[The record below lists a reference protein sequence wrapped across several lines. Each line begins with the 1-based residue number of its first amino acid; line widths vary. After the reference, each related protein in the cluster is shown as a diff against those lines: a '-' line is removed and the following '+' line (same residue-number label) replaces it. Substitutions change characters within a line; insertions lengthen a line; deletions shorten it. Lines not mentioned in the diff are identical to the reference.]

1 MLSLPSGAVCH
12 RPGTPGV
19 TLPLPTGTISHRPG
33 TPGVTL
39 PLATGTI
46 SHRSDREL
54 LVIGAIT
61 TLPDELTCA
70 AATDLG
76 GGDFGAGA
84 EGDLKYKNAAI
95 AIRRT
100 RIVSFTLPRL
110 KTSTN

>member
-1 MLSLPSGAVCH
+1 
-12 RPGTPGV
+12 
-19 TLPLPTGTISHRPG
+19 LPTGTISHRPG

-39 PLATGTI
+39 PLPTGTI